1 MILTGSGWRGQFI
14 SNLKKENFDLKLNLY
29 HYRERGT
36 KTENE
41 LSKVRTQ
48 LRHAN
53 ARTDELSQAND
64 QLHQQLQER
73 EHALTK
79 AVEVIALY
87 EDHFTDNEAMR
98 SELLDKKPQ
107 PNGQSAAPDE
117 TAGPKCDST
126 FRPPGLNSVG
136 VSPFSF
142 RNSSPSLTTPYR
154 AQFYRN
160 GNVPGSPCL
169 SVNSNLI
176 DLNTPLSVAY
186 GDVSL
191 VGAAFPSGGEGH
203 KPICLS
209 LPPRE
214 FINRCTSVTSETPPE
229 GEAPPSPTHSSVS
242 ALDSPQLSMLSETS
256 FASMYRGHNDG
267 SESFS
272 ECHNP
277 EPSSCDERVQFMDSP
292 VSPKKR
298 WGQIQVQKIVGAFTP
313 SRRVSP
319 TRRMSPRVEIMEFKD
334 KQDKQRGRMSRSPDM
349 ERSAMPPTPDS
360 ISPRGVGE
368 FNSSE
373 DDDGDD
379 DANCCMSM
387 VLPTGMD
394 NLIKCT
400 GIDEE
405 VCGPTPRDA
414 LEASSLVRDGTGIT
428 GPRSN
433 TQRSFKLQSGQTTTA
448 AQKEQAF
455 GDITNMRDTH
465 SRLGYGFGDRLGNR
479 NHTTSSRK
487 HVGRDPT
494 HGARKYISGRYAN
507 RKESVVMIPVRIIAG
522 RELQVGTPAMAAPA
536 ADYNLSTPPYTPN
549 SEVSTGITAV
559 RRLARKGSWESFNS
573 GSNSNSDRAVPRQQL
588 IASHTAIPINPYAF
602 RKRNNAA
609 TATATKLSMTLN
621 KGLSQPVF
629 NTRRPSGI
637 PSPEVKKQN
646 VTPALVKSNSQ
657 KVGAKERRWQ

>member
-1 MILTGSGWRGQFI
+1 M
-14 SNLKKENFDLKLNLY
+14 
-29 HYRERGT
+29 
-36 KTENE
+36 
-41 LSKVRTQ
+41 
-48 LRHAN
+48 
-53 ARTDELSQAND
+53 
-64 QLHQQLQER
+64 
-73 EHALTK
+73 
-79 AVEVIALY
+79 EVIALY
-87 EDHFTDNEAMR
+87 EDHFADNEAMR
-98 SELLDKKPQ
+98 SDLLDKKPQ

-117 TAGPKCDST
+117 TVGPKGPKGDPT
-126 FRPPGLNSVG
+126 FRPPGLGSVG

-142 RNSSPSLTTPYR
+142 RNPSPSLTTPYR
-154 AQFYRN
+154 VQFCRN
-160 GNVPGSPCL
+160 GNIPGSPCP

-176 DLNTPLSVAY
+176 DLNTPLSVAR
-186 GDVSL
+186 GDMSL
-191 VGAAFPSGGEGH
+191 IRAAFTSGGEGH

-209 LPPRE
+209 LPPQE
-214 FINRCTSVTSETPPE
+214 FINRCTSVMSETPPE
-229 GEAPPSPTHSSVS
+229 GEAPPSPTHSCVS

-256 FASMYRGHNDG
+256 FASMYRGHNEG

-272 ECHNP
+272 ECQNP

-292 VSPKKR
+292 VGPKKR

-334 KQDKQRGRMSRSPDM
+334 KQDKQRGRVSRSPDM
-349 ERSAMPPTPDS
+349 GRGAMPPTPDS
-360 ISPRGVGE
+360 ISPRGVGG
-368 FNSSE
+368 FNSSG
-373 DDDGDD
+373 DDDGDDDD

-394 NLIKCT
+394 NLTKCT
-400 GIDEE
+400 SIDED
-405 VCGPTPRDA
+405 VCGPTPRDP
-414 LEASSLVRDGTGIT
+414 LETSSLIRDNAETT
-428 GPRSN
+428 CPRSN
-433 TQRSFKLQSGQTTTA
+433 LQRSFKLQSGQTTTA

-465 SRLGYGFGDRLGNR
+465 SRLGYGFGDRLGSR
-479 NHTTSSRK
+479 NHTANSRK

-494 HGARKYISGRYAN
+494 HGARKYISGRNAN

-522 RELQVGTPAMAAPA
+522 RELQVGTPAMAAPV

-549 SEVSTGITAV
+549 SEESTGITAV

-588 IASHTAIPINPYAF
+588 IASRTASPINPYVF
-602 RKRNNAA
+602 KKRNNAA
-609 TATATKLSMTLN
+609 TATATKLSVTLN

-646 VTPALVKSNSQ
+646 DVPALVKSSSQ